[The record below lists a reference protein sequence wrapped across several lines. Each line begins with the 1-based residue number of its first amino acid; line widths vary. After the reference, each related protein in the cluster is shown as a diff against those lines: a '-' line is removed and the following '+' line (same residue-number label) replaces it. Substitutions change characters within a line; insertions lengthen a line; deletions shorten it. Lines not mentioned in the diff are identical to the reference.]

1 MDKKPNVK
9 SLKPTAFAGMMAARL
24 KAVAAASDAPVP
36 DLYDYPANR
45 LARELHPAVQ
55 FLKVEAIDAHSPDM
69 KTYTLAPDKAK
80 GTTSLAWF
88 SAGQYLVLGVNVDG
102 KFRSR
107 PYSISSSPAETLE
120 GHYRLTVKRVPGG
133 AVMAA
138 LGILESMLGF
148 NQNMLTLMIALYIAQ
163 DSFGTACNVT
173 GDGAIAMLMNAIT
186 GKKASKA

>member
-24 KAVAAASDAPVP
+24 KAVVAASDAPVP

-102 KFRSR
+102 
-107 PYSISSSPAETLE
+107 IE
-120 GHYRLTVKRVPGG
+120 
-133 AVMAA
+133 AA
-138 LGILESMLGF
+138 YTDGVL
-148 NQNMLTLMIALYIAQ
+148 
-163 DSFGTACNVT
+163 NVT
-173 GDGAIAMLMNAIT
+173 LP
-186 GKKASKA
+186 KKAAEVPASRRLEIK